1 MRGSEAQA
9 AELNAFTIAQA
20 EKQWLYQPG
29 PAPPAA
35 VGLLPPLAGALFPGY
50 GRIWAEMSAVR
61 KEVTTRLEAMAGEL
75 TNELT
80 IVSVA

>member
-1 MRGSEAQA
+1 MA
-9 AELNAFTIAQA
+9 L
-20 EKQWLYQPG
+20 
-29 PAPPAA
+29 PARACSAGGCGLTPALGGRF
-35 VGLLPPLAGALFPGY
+35 VPGY

-61 KEVTTRLEAMAGEL
+61 KEVTTRLDAIAGEL